1 MAEILREELGPDVPI
16 IFGCDFNNGTETE
29 SYADFRRRV
38 PFMAEA
44 YEDTYGLTPTWG
56 SSKWRS
62 GGDQTEKIGF
72 TPNNIDFVF
81 YTRRFFKPLQV
92 LAYPNWEEEP
102 LEACNLP
109 GYKYPSDHFAH
120 MAVFEEREVDAGLA
134 LAEEMYHL
142 AKRDHVTPAHN
153 QVVRDD
159 AGKLVRTDYR
169 FYFPKVD
176 DLSRLQ
182 VDRDALLATF
192 RKYRSYFTDATAW
205 DVSPEQALNVDG
217 VLAQVTGADAVDF
230 GMYKTK
236 VTDQGRRMNK
246 HNQLRCDM
254 EHEGAVY
261 RTYTILKHS
270 MLCGGVD
277 KTLASCTPATLMVE
291 AKNKFNGSENPMY
304 AKFKKLE
311 ITKAELVEH
320 LAAAKELWVRK
331 FVRKT
336 MHKGAFTTREEWQ
349 GRNYDLEAL
358 TEELQQMPMKV
369 LQGAFADVTTPS
381 LQRELSEQ
389 AGRTVTGDE
398 ALIHVIRTSLQ
409 QRNEEP
415 VAAQMRPQ
423 QAQEPNDEKEQPARG
438 GPQDQTVAPQD
449 PAQAQADG
457 NDRPQDIRRRLMG
470 QERC

>member
-1 MAEILREELGPDVPI
+1 MGAVVTAHQKSGKEKGEDKLVKQTQAARLAEILREELGPNVPI

-120 MAVFEEREVDAGLA
+120 MAVFEEREVTPARA
-134 LAEEMYHL
+134 LVEEMYHL
-142 AKRDHVTPAHN
+142 AKRNHVAPAHD

-192 RKYRSYFTDATAW
+192 RKYRSYFTDDATAW
-205 DVSPEQALNVDG
+205 DTMGVNPEQALNVDG

-230 GMYKTK
+230 G
-236 VTDQGRRMNK
+236 MNK

-270 MLCGGVD
+270 MLCGGVG
-277 KTLASCTPATLMVE
+277 KTLASCTPASLILE
-291 AKNKFNGSENPMY
+291 AKNKFNGSKNAMY
-304 AKFKKLE
+304 KKFNKLE

-336 MHKGAFTTREEWQ
+336 MHKGAFTTRPEWQ
-349 GRNYDLEAL
+349 GRNYDLRDL
-358 TEELQQMPMKV
+358 DRELRQPEMPTKV
-369 LQGAFADVTTPS
+369 LQGAFADVAIP
-381 LQRELSEQ
+381 QNPQ
-389 AGRTVTGDE
+389 AKDAFIQEILGRLV
-398 ALIHVIRTSLQ
+398 V
-409 QRNEEP
+409 N
-415 VAAQMRPQ
+415 
-423 QAQEPNDEKEQPARG
+423 
-438 GPQDQTVAPQD
+438 
-449 PAQAQADG
+449 
-457 NDRPQDIRRRLMG
+457 
-470 QERC
+470 